1 MSTTKKPS
9 QSIDTTIL
17 RRIRGYGPG
26 SVFVPGDFLDLGSR
40 RAIDLA
46 LHRLTK
52 KRTIRRLARGLYDYP
67 RTHAE
72 LGMLSPK
79 IDVVAKALAG
89 KDRIRLQPSG
99 AYAANLLRL
108 SEQVPMKVVFLT
120 DGPSRRVKVGTREI
134 ILKRTTPR
142 NMAATGRTSGLV
154 IEALRYLGKDHITPD
169 RITTL
174 RSLLSSADRKRLLAD
189 LSLAP
194 AWMHAM
200 LRAVAEGAE

>member
-9 QSIDTTIL
+9 QSIDATIL

-26 SVFVPGDFLDLGSR
+26 AVFVPGDFLDLGSR

-89 KDRIRLQPSG
+89 KGRLRLQPSG

-142 NMAATGRTSGLV
+142 NMAAAGRTSGLV
-154 IEALRYLGKDHITPD
+154 IEALRYLGKDHITPE
-169 RITTL
+169 RIATL
-174 RSLLSSADRKRLLAD
+174 RSLLSNTDRKRLLTD

-194 AWMHAM
+194 AWMHPS